1 MIAPFSYLP
10 IAFPHSNRY
19 LNSMRPAI
27 VVHHHEITLK
37 GENRRLFERQL
48 MKNVRNSLSGMVPAS
63 AIHGGYGRFI
73 IELSGDEAASSVEG
87 RLGTLFG
94 ISNICTG
101 LRVEQNLGQMCTAAE
116 TLLEGREF
124 NTLKV
129 NARRPDKNFPI
140 GSMEINEQVGAYL
153 CKRFNVRANLSQPDE
168 TVYVEVVDGV
178 AYVYRS
184 KLPGAGGLPSG
195 VSGRVVALLS
205 AGFDSP
211 VAAWQMMKRGASVIF
226 VHFHSLPYTS
236 LRSIEQ
242 VRQIVTALT
251 RYQLRSKLYLIPFAE
266 IQNEIVLRAP
276 QSLRVILYRRMMVRI
291 AEDIARRERAEALAT
306 GESVGQVASQTL
318 RNIRV
323 IDEAASLPILRP
335 LSGSDKEEIIKIS
348 RNIGTF
354 DISSQPYDDC
364 CSYLA
369 PRNPETWS
377 VASEV
382 TAAETNLDL
391 EAFICQAREKAAL
404 ESFVFPE
411 VREENLVESPAG

>member
-1 MIAPFSYLP
+1 MQ
-10 IAFPHSNRY
+10 
-19 LNSMRPAI
+19 PAI
-27 VVHHHEITLK
+27 VLHHHEITLK
-37 GENRRLFERQL
+37 GENRRFFERQL
-48 MKNVRNSLSGMVPAS
+48 MKNIRSSLSGLVPSS

-73 IELSGDEAASSVEG
+73 IELDGEDAAPQIEG
-87 RLGTLFG
+87 RLGAIFG

-101 LRVEQNLGQMCTAAE
+101 VRVDQNLAQICTAAD

-124 NTLKV
+124 RTLKV

-153 CKRFNVRANLSQPDE
+153 CKRFNVRANLSNPDE
-168 TVYVEVVDGV
+168 TVYVEAVDGV

-184 KLPGAGGLPSG
+184 KLQGAGGLPSG

-236 LRSIEQ
+236 VRSVEQ
-242 VRQIVTALT
+242 VRQIVNVLT

-276 QSLRVILYRRMMVRI
+276 QPLRVILYRRMMVRI
-291 AEDIARRERAEALAT
+291 AEDIARKERAEALAT

-335 LSGSDKEEIIKIS
+335 LSGSDKEEIIQLS

-377 VASEV
+377 AAAGVA
-382 TAAETNLDL
+382 AAETNLDL
-391 EAFICQAREKAAL
+391 DEFVRRAREKEAL